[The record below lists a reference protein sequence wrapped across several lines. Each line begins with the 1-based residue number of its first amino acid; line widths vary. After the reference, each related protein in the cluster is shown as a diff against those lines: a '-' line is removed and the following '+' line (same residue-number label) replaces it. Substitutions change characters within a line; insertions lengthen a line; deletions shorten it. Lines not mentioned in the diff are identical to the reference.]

1 MQAIIIKKDKKT
13 LTADK
18 ITYND
23 PTKVSFAEGH
33 TVYKEEQT
41 KGTACRQNAL

>member
-1 MQAIIIKKDKKT
+1 M
-13 LTADK
+13 TADK

-33 TVYKEEQT
+33 VVYKEEKLKECLQQIRCDMMILI
-41 KGTACRQNAL
+41 K